1 MLLERVEIVGF
12 RGINRLSLMLE
23 QNNVLIGEN
32 AWGKS
37 SLLDALTLLLSPE
50 FDLYHFVRDDFWFPP
65 GDIQGREHHLH
76 IILTFRE
83 TEPGRHRVRRF
94 RPLQRCWVPCDD
106 GYHRVFYRLEGE
118 LAEDD
123 SVMTLRSFIDGEGEA
138 LVLEEIDELAR
149 HLVRLMPV
157 LRLRDARFMRRIHNG
172 TVPHSPQIEI
182 TARQLDFLSRELVSH
197 PQNLSDG
204 QIRQGLSA
212 MVQLLEHYFAEQSS
226 AQTRHRLMRRRSH
239 DEQRSWRYL
248 DIINR
253 MIDKPGGRSHRVI
266 LLGLF
271 ATLLQA
277 KGTVRLDRDARPLLL
292 IEDPETRLHPIM
304 LSVAWH
310 LLNLLPLQRVT
321 TTNSGELL
329 SLTPVEQVCRLVRES
344 TRVSAWRLGPGGM
357 NAEESRRIAFHI
369 RFNRASSLFARCWLL
384 VEGETETWVI
394 NELARQCGHHFD
406 AEGVKVI
413 EFAQSG
419 LKPLIKFARRMGI
432 QWHVLVDG
440 DGEDSALLKRALA
453 GMIDLMPASMAL
465 LAPNVNSYRRFQ
477 PGMYVPT
484 QASWGH
490 NNRTVALRI
499 PCGERQNHRVEYRVA
514 GADANPYLVMAAIF
528 AGILHGLDNP
538 QLPLQEEVEGNGLE
552 QEGLPFPIRQS
563 DALWEF
569 MQNDHLRERLGERF
583 CHVFHACKHDE
594 LLQFERLITETEIE
608 WMLKN
613 A

>member
-1 MLLERVEIVGF
+1 MHLERVEIVGF

-50 FDLYHFVRDDFWFPP
+50 FDLYHFVREDFWFPP

-83 TEPGRHRVRRF
+83 NEPGRHRVRRY
-94 RPLQRCWVPCDD
+94 RPLSSCWVPCDD
-106 GYHRVFYRLEGE
+106 GYQRVFYRLEGE
-118 LAEDD
+118 LADDD
-123 SVMTLRSFIDGEGEA
+123 SVMTLRSFIDGEGKA
-138 LVLEEIDELAR
+138 LELDDIDELAR
-149 HLVRLMPV
+149 HLVRLMLV

-182 TARQLDFLSRELVSH
+182 TARQLDFLSRELVHH
-197 PQNLSDG
+197 PQNLTDG

-226 AQTRHRLMRRRSH
+226 AQSRHRLMRRHSH

-271 ATLLQA
+271 STLLQA

-329 SLTPVEQVCRLVRES
+329 SLTPVEHVCRLVRES
-344 TRVSAWRLGPGGM
+344 SRVSAWRLGPGGM
-357 NAEESRRIAFHI
+357 NAEDSRRIAFHI

-432 QWHVLVDG
+432 EWHVLVDG
-440 DGEDSALLKRALA
+440 DEAGKKYAATVRSLLNDDKMLERDHLTALPAMDMEHFMYRQGFDDVYHRVAQLPMNIPMNMRRVITKAIHRSSKPDLAIEVAMEAGRRGVDAIPALLKKMFSRVLWLARGRA
-453 GMIDLMPASMAL
+453 D
-465 LAPNVNSYRRFQ
+465 
-477 PGMYVPT
+477 
-484 QASWGH
+484 
-490 NNRTVALRI
+490 
-499 PCGERQNHRVEYRVA
+499 
-514 GADANPYLVMAAIF
+514 
-528 AGILHGLDNP
+528 
-538 QLPLQEEVEGNGLE
+538 
-552 QEGLPFPIRQS
+552 
-563 DALWEF
+563 
-569 MQNDHLRERLGERF
+569 
-583 CHVFHACKHDE
+583 
-594 LLQFERLITETEIE
+594 
-608 WMLKN
+608 
-613 A
+613 

>member
-1 MLLERVEIVGF
+1 MLLERVEIFGF

-440 DGEDSALLKRALA
+440 DEAGKKYAATVRGLLNNDRELERDHLTSLPALDMEHFMYRQGFDDVYHRVAQIPDNVPMNMRRVITKAIHRSSKPDLAIEVAMEAGRRGVDAVPTLLKKMFSRVLWLARGRA
-453 GMIDLMPASMAL
+453 D
-465 LAPNVNSYRRFQ
+465 
-477 PGMYVPT
+477 
-484 QASWGH
+484 
-490 NNRTVALRI
+490 
-499 PCGERQNHRVEYRVA
+499 
-514 GADANPYLVMAAIF
+514 
-528 AGILHGLDNP
+528 
-538 QLPLQEEVEGNGLE
+538 
-552 QEGLPFPIRQS
+552 
-563 DALWEF
+563 
-569 MQNDHLRERLGERF
+569 
-583 CHVFHACKHDE
+583 
-594 LLQFERLITETEIE
+594 
-608 WMLKN
+608 
-613 A
+613 

>member
-1 MLLERVEIVGF
+1 MHLERVEIVGF

-50 FDLYHFVRDDFWFPP
+50 FDLYHFVREDFWFPP
-65 GDIQGREHHLH
+65 GDVQGRERHLH

-83 TEPGRHRVRRF
+83 NEPGRHRVRRY
-94 RPLQRCWVPCDD
+94 RPLSNCWVPCDD
-106 GYHRVFYRLEGE
+106 GYQRVFYRLEGE
-118 LAEDD
+118 LADDD
-123 SVMTLRSFIDGEGEA
+123 SVMTLRSFINGEGEA
-138 LVLEEIDELAR
+138 LELEDIDELAR

-182 TARQLDFLSRELVSH
+182 TARQLDFLSRELVHH
-197 PQNLSDG
+197 PQNLTDG

-226 AQTRHRLMRRRSH
+226 EQSRHRLMRRHSH

-271 ATLLQA
+271 STLLQA
-277 KGTVRLDRDARPLLL
+277 KGTVRLDRDAWPLLL

-329 SLTPVEQVCRLVRES
+329 SLTPVEHVCRLVRES
-344 TRVSAWRLGPGGM
+344 SRVSAWRLGPGGM
-357 NAEESRRIAFHI
+357 NAEDSRRIAFHI

-432 QWHVLVDG
+432 EWHVLVDG
-440 DGEDSALLKRALA
+440 DEAGKKYAATVRSLLNDDKMLERDHLTALPAMDMEHFMYRQGFDDVYHRVAQLPMNIPMNMRRVITKAIHRSSKPDLAIEVAMEAGRRGVDAIPTLLKKMFSRVLWLARGRA
-453 GMIDLMPASMAL
+453 D
-465 LAPNVNSYRRFQ
+465 
-477 PGMYVPT
+477 
-484 QASWGH
+484 
-490 NNRTVALRI
+490 
-499 PCGERQNHRVEYRVA
+499 
-514 GADANPYLVMAAIF
+514 
-528 AGILHGLDNP
+528 
-538 QLPLQEEVEGNGLE
+538 
-552 QEGLPFPIRQS
+552 
-563 DALWEF
+563 
-569 MQNDHLRERLGERF
+569 
-583 CHVFHACKHDE
+583 
-594 LLQFERLITETEIE
+594 
-608 WMLKN
+608 
-613 A
+613 

>member
-118 LAEDD
+118 LADDD

-138 LVLEEIDELAR
+138 LAVEDIDDLAR

-204 QIRQGLSA
+204 QIREGLSA

-271 ATLLQA
+271 STLLQA

-292 IEDPETRLHPIM
+292 IEDPETRLQPIM

-344 TRVSAWRLGPGGM
+344 SRVSAWRLGPGGM
-357 NAEESRRIAFHI
+357 NAEDSRRIAFHI

-440 DGEDSALLKRALA
+440 DEAGKKYAATVLGLLNNDRELERDHLTSLPAMDMEHFMYRQGFDDVYHRVAQIPDNVPMNMRRVITKAIHRSSKPDLAIEVAMEAGRRGVDAVPTLLKKMFSRVLWLARGRA
-453 GMIDLMPASMAL
+453 D
-465 LAPNVNSYRRFQ
+465 
-477 PGMYVPT
+477 
-484 QASWGH
+484 
-490 NNRTVALRI
+490 
-499 PCGERQNHRVEYRVA
+499 
-514 GADANPYLVMAAIF
+514 
-528 AGILHGLDNP
+528 
-538 QLPLQEEVEGNGLE
+538 
-552 QEGLPFPIRQS
+552 
-563 DALWEF
+563 
-569 MQNDHLRERLGERF
+569 
-583 CHVFHACKHDE
+583 
-594 LLQFERLITETEIE
+594 
-608 WMLKN
+608 
-613 A
+613 

>member
-1 MLLERVEIVGF
+1 MLLERIEIVGF

-440 DGEDSALLKRALA
+440 DEAGKKYAATVRGLLNNDRELERDHLTSLPALDMEHFMYRQGFDDVYHRVAQIPDNVPMNMRRVITKAIHRSSKPDLAIEVAMEAGRRGVDAVPTLLKKMFSRVLWLARGRA
-453 GMIDLMPASMAL
+453 D
-465 LAPNVNSYRRFQ
+465 
-477 PGMYVPT
+477 
-484 QASWGH
+484 
-490 NNRTVALRI
+490 
-499 PCGERQNHRVEYRVA
+499 
-514 GADANPYLVMAAIF
+514 
-528 AGILHGLDNP
+528 
-538 QLPLQEEVEGNGLE
+538 
-552 QEGLPFPIRQS
+552 
-563 DALWEF
+563 
-569 MQNDHLRERLGERF
+569 
-583 CHVFHACKHDE
+583 
-594 LLQFERLITETEIE
+594 
-608 WMLKN
+608 
-613 A
+613 

>member
-1 MLLERVEIVGF
+1 MHLERVEIVGF

-50 FDLYHFVRDDFWFPP
+50 FDLYHFVREDFWFPP

-83 TEPGRHRVRRF
+83 NEPGRHRVRRY
-94 RPLQRCWVPCDD
+94 RPLSNCWVPCDD
-106 GYHRVFYRLEGE
+106 GYQRVFYRLEGE
-118 LAEDD
+118 LADDD
-123 SVMTLRSFIDGEGEA
+123 SVMTLRSFINGEGEA
-138 LVLEEIDELAR
+138 LELDDIDELAR

-182 TARQLDFLSRELVSH
+182 TALQLDFLSRELVHH
-197 PQNLSDG
+197 PQNLTDG

-226 AQTRHRLMRRRSH
+226 AQSRHRLMRRHSH

-271 ATLLQA
+271 STLLQA

-329 SLTPVEQVCRLVRES
+329 SLTPVEHVCRLVRES
-344 TRVSAWRLGPGGM
+344 SRVSAWRLGPGGM
-357 NAEESRRIAFHI
+357 NAEDSRRIAFHI

-432 QWHVLVDG
+432 EWHVLVDG
-440 DGEDSALLKRALA
+440 DEAGKKYAATVRGLLNDDKMLERDHLTALPAMDMEHFMYRQGFDDVYHRVAQLPINIPMNMRRVITKAIHRSSKPDLAIEVAMEAGRRGVDAIPALLKKMFSRVLWLARGRA
-453 GMIDLMPASMAL
+453 D
-465 LAPNVNSYRRFQ
+465 
-477 PGMYVPT
+477 
-484 QASWGH
+484 
-490 NNRTVALRI
+490 
-499 PCGERQNHRVEYRVA
+499 
-514 GADANPYLVMAAIF
+514 
-528 AGILHGLDNP
+528 
-538 QLPLQEEVEGNGLE
+538 
-552 QEGLPFPIRQS
+552 
-563 DALWEF
+563 
-569 MQNDHLRERLGERF
+569 
-583 CHVFHACKHDE
+583 
-594 LLQFERLITETEIE
+594 
-608 WMLKN
+608 
-613 A
+613 

>member
-357 NAEESRRIAFHI
+357 NAEENRRIAFHI

-440 DGEDSALLKRALA
+440 DEAGKKYAATVRGLLNNDRELERDHLTSLPALDMEHFMYRQGFDDVYHRVAQIPDNVPMNMRRVITKAIHRSSKPDLAIEVAMEAGRRGVDAVPTLLKKMFSRVLWLARGRA
-453 GMIDLMPASMAL
+453 D
-465 LAPNVNSYRRFQ
+465 
-477 PGMYVPT
+477 
-484 QASWGH
+484 
-490 NNRTVALRI
+490 
-499 PCGERQNHRVEYRVA
+499 
-514 GADANPYLVMAAIF
+514 
-528 AGILHGLDNP
+528 
-538 QLPLQEEVEGNGLE
+538 
-552 QEGLPFPIRQS
+552 
-563 DALWEF
+563 
-569 MQNDHLRERLGERF
+569 
-583 CHVFHACKHDE
+583 
-594 LLQFERLITETEIE
+594 
-608 WMLKN
+608 
-613 A
+613 

>member
-369 RFNRASSLFARCWLL
+369 RFNRASSLFARCWVL

-440 DGEDSALLKRALA
+440 DEAGKKYAATVRGLLNNDRELERDHLTSLPALDMEHFMYRQGFDDVYHRVAQIPDNVPMNMRRVITKAIHRSSKPDLAIEVAMEAGRRGVDAVPTLLKKMFSRVLWLARGRA
-453 GMIDLMPASMAL
+453 D
-465 LAPNVNSYRRFQ
+465 
-477 PGMYVPT
+477 
-484 QASWGH
+484 
-490 NNRTVALRI
+490 
-499 PCGERQNHRVEYRVA
+499 
-514 GADANPYLVMAAIF
+514 
-528 AGILHGLDNP
+528 
-538 QLPLQEEVEGNGLE
+538 
-552 QEGLPFPIRQS
+552 
-563 DALWEF
+563 
-569 MQNDHLRERLGERF
+569 
-583 CHVFHACKHDE
+583 
-594 LLQFERLITETEIE
+594 
-608 WMLKN
+608 
-613 A
+613 

>member
-50 FDLYHFVRDDFWFPP
+50 FDLYHFIRDDFWFPP

-76 IILTFRE
+76 IILTLRE

-157 LRLRDARFMRRIHNG
+157 LRLRDARFMRRIHHG

-440 DGEDSALLKRALA
+440 DEAGKKYAATVRGLLNNDRELERDHLTSLPALDMEHFMYRQGFDDVYHRVAQIPDNVPMNMRRVITKAIHRSSKPDLAIEVAMEAGRRGVDAVPTLLKKMFSRVLWLARGRA
-453 GMIDLMPASMAL
+453 D
-465 LAPNVNSYRRFQ
+465 
-477 PGMYVPT
+477 
-484 QASWGH
+484 
-490 NNRTVALRI
+490 
-499 PCGERQNHRVEYRVA
+499 
-514 GADANPYLVMAAIF
+514 
-528 AGILHGLDNP
+528 
-538 QLPLQEEVEGNGLE
+538 
-552 QEGLPFPIRQS
+552 
-563 DALWEF
+563 
-569 MQNDHLRERLGERF
+569 
-583 CHVFHACKHDE
+583 
-594 LLQFERLITETEIE
+594 
-608 WMLKN
+608 
-613 A
+613 

>member
-1 MLLERVEIVGF
+1 MHLERVEIVGF

-50 FDLYHFVRDDFWFPP
+50 FDLYHFVREDFWFPP

-83 TEPGRHRVRRF
+83 NEPGRHRVRRY
-94 RPLQRCWVPCDD
+94 RPLSNCWVPCDD
-106 GYHRVFYRLEGE
+106 GYQRVFYRLEGE
-118 LAEDD
+118 LADDD
-123 SVMTLRSFIDGEGEA
+123 SVMTLRSFINGEGEA
-138 LVLEEIDELAR
+138 LELDDIDELAR

-182 TARQLDFLSRELVSH
+182 TARQLDFLSRELVHH
-197 PQNLSDG
+197 PQNLTDG

-226 AQTRHRLMRRRSH
+226 AQSRHRLMRRHSH

-271 ATLLQA
+271 STLLQA

-329 SLTPVEQVCRLVRES
+329 SLTPVEHVCRLVRES
-344 TRVSAWRLGPGGM
+344 SRVSAWRLGPGGM
-357 NAEESRRIAFHI
+357 NAEDSRRIAFHI

-432 QWHVLVDG
+432 EWHVLVDG
-440 DGEDSALLKRALA
+440 DEAGKKYAATVRGLLNDDKMLERDHLTALPAMDMEHFMYRQGFDDVYHRVAQLPINIPMNMRRVITKAIHRSSKPDLAIEVAMEAGRRGVDAIPALLKKMFSRVLWLARGRA
-453 GMIDLMPASMAL
+453 D
-465 LAPNVNSYRRFQ
+465 
-477 PGMYVPT
+477 
-484 QASWGH
+484 
-490 NNRTVALRI
+490 
-499 PCGERQNHRVEYRVA
+499 
-514 GADANPYLVMAAIF
+514 
-528 AGILHGLDNP
+528 
-538 QLPLQEEVEGNGLE
+538 
-552 QEGLPFPIRQS
+552 
-563 DALWEF
+563 
-569 MQNDHLRERLGERF
+569 
-583 CHVFHACKHDE
+583 
-594 LLQFERLITETEIE
+594 
-608 WMLKN
+608 
-613 A
+613 

>member
-357 NAEESRRIAFHI
+357 NAEESRRIVFHI

-440 DGEDSALLKRALA
+440 DEAGKKYAATVRGLLNNDRELERDHLTSLPALDMEHFMYRQGFDDVYHRVAQIPDNVPMNMRRVITKAIHRSSKPDLAIEVAMEAGRRGVDAVPTLLKKMFSRVLWLARGRA
-453 GMIDLMPASMAL
+453 D
-465 LAPNVNSYRRFQ
+465 
-477 PGMYVPT
+477 
-484 QASWGH
+484 
-490 NNRTVALRI
+490 
-499 PCGERQNHRVEYRVA
+499 
-514 GADANPYLVMAAIF
+514 
-528 AGILHGLDNP
+528 
-538 QLPLQEEVEGNGLE
+538 
-552 QEGLPFPIRQS
+552 
-563 DALWEF
+563 
-569 MQNDHLRERLGERF
+569 
-583 CHVFHACKHDE
+583 
-594 LLQFERLITETEIE
+594 
-608 WMLKN
+608 
-613 A
+613 

>member
-94 RPLQRCWVPCDD
+94 RPLQRCRVPCDD

-118 LAEDD
+118 LADDD

-138 LVLEEIDELAR
+138 LAVEDIDDLAR

-204 QIRQGLSA
+204 QIREGLSA

-271 ATLLQA
+271 STLLQA

-344 TRVSAWRLGPGGM
+344 SRVSAWRLGPGGM
-357 NAEESRRIAFHI
+357 NAEDSRRIAFHI

-440 DGEDSALLKRALA
+440 DEAGKKYAATVLGLLNNDRELERDHLTSLPAMDMEHFMYRQGFDDVYHRVAQIPDNVPMNMRRVITKAIHRSSKPDLAIEVAMEAGRRGVDAVPTLLKKMFSRVLWLARGRA
-453 GMIDLMPASMAL
+453 D
-465 LAPNVNSYRRFQ
+465 
-477 PGMYVPT
+477 
-484 QASWGH
+484 
-490 NNRTVALRI
+490 
-499 PCGERQNHRVEYRVA
+499 
-514 GADANPYLVMAAIF
+514 
-528 AGILHGLDNP
+528 
-538 QLPLQEEVEGNGLE
+538 
-552 QEGLPFPIRQS
+552 
-563 DALWEF
+563 
-569 MQNDHLRERLGERF
+569 
-583 CHVFHACKHDE
+583 
-594 LLQFERLITETEIE
+594 
-608 WMLKN
+608 
-613 A
+613 

>member
-432 QWHVLVDG
+432 QCHVLVDG
-440 DGEDSALLKRALA
+440 DEAGKKYAATVRGLLNNDRELERDHLTSLPALDMEHFMYRQGFDDVYHRVAQIPDNVPMNMRRVITKAIHRSSKPDLAIEVAMEAGRRGVDAVPTLLKKMFSRVLWLARGRA
-453 GMIDLMPASMAL
+453 D
-465 LAPNVNSYRRFQ
+465 
-477 PGMYVPT
+477 
-484 QASWGH
+484 
-490 NNRTVALRI
+490 
-499 PCGERQNHRVEYRVA
+499 
-514 GADANPYLVMAAIF
+514 
-528 AGILHGLDNP
+528 
-538 QLPLQEEVEGNGLE
+538 
-552 QEGLPFPIRQS
+552 
-563 DALWEF
+563 
-569 MQNDHLRERLGERF
+569 
-583 CHVFHACKHDE
+583 
-594 LLQFERLITETEIE
+594 
-608 WMLKN
+608 
-613 A
+613 

>member
-118 LAEDD
+118 LADDD

-138 LVLEEIDELAR
+138 LAVEDIDDLAR

-204 QIRQGLSA
+204 QIREGLSA

-226 AQTRHRLMRRRSH
+226 ARTRHRLMRRRSH

-271 ATLLQA
+271 STLLQA

-344 TRVSAWRLGPGGM
+344 SRVSAWRLGPGGM
-357 NAEESRRIAFHI
+357 NAEDSRRIAFHI

-440 DGEDSALLKRALA
+440 DEAGKKYAATVLGLLNNDRELERDHLTSLPAMDMEHFMYRQGFDDVYHRVAQIPDNVPMNMRRVITKAIHRSSKPDLAIEVAMEAGRRGVDAVPTLLKKMFSRVLWLARGRA
-453 GMIDLMPASMAL
+453 D
-465 LAPNVNSYRRFQ
+465 
-477 PGMYVPT
+477 
-484 QASWGH
+484 
-490 NNRTVALRI
+490 
-499 PCGERQNHRVEYRVA
+499 
-514 GADANPYLVMAAIF
+514 
-528 AGILHGLDNP
+528 
-538 QLPLQEEVEGNGLE
+538 
-552 QEGLPFPIRQS
+552 
-563 DALWEF
+563 
-569 MQNDHLRERLGERF
+569 
-583 CHVFHACKHDE
+583 
-594 LLQFERLITETEIE
+594 
-608 WMLKN
+608 
-613 A
+613 

>member
-50 FDLYHFVRDDFWFPP
+50 YDLYHFVRDDFWFPP

-94 RPLQRCWVPCDD
+94 RPLQRCWVPCED

-394 NELARQCGHHFD
+394 NELARQCVHHFD

-440 DGEDSALLKRALA
+440 DEAGKKYAATVRGLLNNDRELERDHLTSLPALDMEHFMYRQGFDDVYHRVAQIPDNVPMNMRRVITKAIHRTSKPDLAIEVAMEAGRRGVDAVPTLLKKMFSRVLWLARGRA
-453 GMIDLMPASMAL
+453 D
-465 LAPNVNSYRRFQ
+465 
-477 PGMYVPT
+477 
-484 QASWGH
+484 
-490 NNRTVALRI
+490 
-499 PCGERQNHRVEYRVA
+499 
-514 GADANPYLVMAAIF
+514 
-528 AGILHGLDNP
+528 
-538 QLPLQEEVEGNGLE
+538 
-552 QEGLPFPIRQS
+552 
-563 DALWEF
+563 
-569 MQNDHLRERLGERF
+569 
-583 CHVFHACKHDE
+583 
-594 LLQFERLITETEIE
+594 
-608 WMLKN
+608 
-613 A
+613 

>member
-50 FDLYHFVRDDFWFPP
+50 FDLYHFVRDDFWFPA

-118 LAEDD
+118 LADDD

-138 LVLEEIDELAR
+138 LALEDIDELAR

-344 TRVSAWRLGPGGM
+344 ARVSAWRLGPGGM

-440 DGEDSALLKRALA
+440 DEAGKKYAATVRGLLNNDRELEHDHLTALPALDMEHFMYRQGFDDVYHRVAQIPDNVPMNMRRVITKAIHRSSKPDLAIEVAMEAGRRGVDAVPTLLKKMFSRVLWLARGRA
-453 GMIDLMPASMAL
+453 D
-465 LAPNVNSYRRFQ
+465 
-477 PGMYVPT
+477 
-484 QASWGH
+484 
-490 NNRTVALRI
+490 
-499 PCGERQNHRVEYRVA
+499 
-514 GADANPYLVMAAIF
+514 
-528 AGILHGLDNP
+528 
-538 QLPLQEEVEGNGLE
+538 
-552 QEGLPFPIRQS
+552 
-563 DALWEF
+563 
-569 MQNDHLRERLGERF
+569 
-583 CHVFHACKHDE
+583 
-594 LLQFERLITETEIE
+594 
-608 WMLKN
+608 
-613 A
+613 

>member
-50 FDLYHFVRDDFWFPP
+50 FDLYHFVRDDFWFPA

-118 LAEDD
+118 LADDD

-138 LVLEEIDELAR
+138 LALEDIDELAR

-277 KGTVRLDRDARPLLL
+277 KGTVSLDRDARPLLL

-344 TRVSAWRLGPGGM
+344 SRVSAWRLGPGGM

-440 DGEDSALLKRALA
+440 DEAGKKYAATVRGLLNNDRELERDHLTALPALDMEHFMYRQGFDDVYHRVAQIPDNVPMNMRRVITKAIHRSSKPDLAIEVAMEAGRRGVDAVPTLLKKMFSRVLWLARGRA
-453 GMIDLMPASMAL
+453 D
-465 LAPNVNSYRRFQ
+465 
-477 PGMYVPT
+477 
-484 QASWGH
+484 
-490 NNRTVALRI
+490 
-499 PCGERQNHRVEYRVA
+499 
-514 GADANPYLVMAAIF
+514 
-528 AGILHGLDNP
+528 
-538 QLPLQEEVEGNGLE
+538 
-552 QEGLPFPIRQS
+552 
-563 DALWEF
+563 
-569 MQNDHLRERLGERF
+569 
-583 CHVFHACKHDE
+583 
-594 LLQFERLITETEIE
+594 
-608 WMLKN
+608 
-613 A
+613 

>member
-23 QNNVLIGEN
+23 HNNVLIGEN

-50 FDLYHFVRDDFWFPP
+50 SDLYHFVREDFWFPP
-65 GDIQGREHHLH
+65 GDLLGREHHLH

-83 TEPGRHRVRRF
+83 AEPGRHRVRRY
-94 RPLQRCWVPCDD
+94 RPLADCWVPCQDN
-106 GYHRVFYRLEGE
+106 YQRIFYRLEGE
-118 LAEDD
+118 LADDD
-123 SVMTLRSFIDGEGEA
+123 SVLTLRSFLGNDGNPLPLA
-138 LVLEEIDELAR
+138 DIDELAR

-157 LRLRDARFMRRIHNG
+157 LRLRDARFMRRIRNG
-172 TVPHSPQIEI
+172 TVPNMPDVEV
-182 TARQLDFLSRELVSH
+182 TARELDYLARELVAR
-197 PQNLSDG
+197 PQNLTDG

-212 MVQLLEHYFAEQSS
+212 MVQLLEHYFTEQGTSPV
-226 AQTRHRLMRRRSH
+226 RNRLMRRRSH

-253 MIDKPGGRSHRVI
+253 MIDRPGGRSHRVI

-271 ATLLQA
+271 STLLQA

-292 IEDPETRLHPIM
+292 VEDPETRLHPIM

-310 LLNLLPLQRVT
+310 LLNLLPLQRIT

-329 SLTPVEQVCRLVRES
+329 SLTPVEHVCRLVRES
-344 TRVSAWRLGPGGM
+344 SRVTAFRLGPGGM
-357 NAEESRRIAFHI
+357 NAEDSRRIAFHI

-406 AEGVKVI
+406 AEGIKVI

-432 QWHVLVDG
+432 EWHVLVDG
-440 DGEDSALLKRALA
+440 DEA
-453 GMIDLMPASMAL
+453 GKKYAATVRGLINNDREEEREHLTTLPAMDMEHFM
-465 LAPNVNSYRRFQ
+465 YRQGFAD
-477 PGMYVPT
+477 VF
-484 QASWGH
+484 
-490 NNRTVALRI
+490 
-499 PCGERQNHRVEYRVA
+499 HRVAMIPENAPMNIRRVIVKAIHRSSKPDLAIEVAMEA
-514 GADANPYLVMAAIF
+514 GRRGVEAVPPLLRKMFSRVLWLARGRAD
-528 AGILHGLDNP
+528 
-538 QLPLQEEVEGNGLE
+538 
-552 QEGLPFPIRQS
+552 
-563 DALWEF
+563 
-569 MQNDHLRERLGERF
+569 
-583 CHVFHACKHDE
+583 
-594 LLQFERLITETEIE
+594 
-608 WMLKN
+608 
-613 A
+613 

>member
-94 RPLQRCWVPCDD
+94 RPLQRCWVPCGD

-118 LAEDD
+118 LADDD

-138 LVLEEIDELAR
+138 LAVEDIDDLAR

-204 QIRQGLSA
+204 QIREGLSA

-271 ATLLQA
+271 STLLQA

-344 TRVSAWRLGPGGM
+344 SRVSAWRLGPGGM
-357 NAEESRRIAFHI
+357 NAEDSRRIAFHI

-440 DGEDSALLKRALA
+440 DEAGKKYAATVLGLLNNDRELERDHLTSLPAMDMEHFMYRQGFDDVYHRVAQIPDNVPMNMRRVITKAIHRSSKPDLAIEVAMEAGRRGVDAVPTLLKKMFSRVLWLARGRA
-453 GMIDLMPASMAL
+453 D
-465 LAPNVNSYRRFQ
+465 
-477 PGMYVPT
+477 
-484 QASWGH
+484 
-490 NNRTVALRI
+490 
-499 PCGERQNHRVEYRVA
+499 
-514 GADANPYLVMAAIF
+514 
-528 AGILHGLDNP
+528 
-538 QLPLQEEVEGNGLE
+538 
-552 QEGLPFPIRQS
+552 
-563 DALWEF
+563 
-569 MQNDHLRERLGERF
+569 
-583 CHVFHACKHDE
+583 
-594 LLQFERLITETEIE
+594 
-608 WMLKN
+608 
-613 A
+613 

>member
-1 MLLERVEIVGF
+1 MILERVEIVGF

-50 FDLYHFVRDDFWFPP
+50 PDLYHFVRDDFWFPP
-65 GDIQGREHHLH
+65 GDIRGREHHLH

-83 TEPGRHRVRRF
+83 TEPGRRHARRY
-94 RPLQRCWVPCDD
+94 RPLSDCWVPGDD
-106 GYHRVFYRLEGE
+106 GLHRIFYRLEGE
-118 LAEDD
+118 LADDD
-123 SVMTLRSFIDGEGEA
+123 SVMTLRGFLDDQGHT
-138 LVLEEIDELAR
+138 LPLEDIDEQAR

-157 LRLRDARFMRRIHNG
+157 LRLRDARFMRRIRNG
-172 TVPHSPQIEI
+172 TVPEVPEVEV
-182 TARQLDFLSRELVSH
+182 TARQLDYLARELVNR
-197 PQNLSDG
+197 PQNLTDG
-204 QIRQGLSA
+204 QIRHGLAA

-226 AQTRHRLMRRRSH
+226 SQARHRLMRRHSH

-271 ATLLQA
+271 STLLQA
-277 KGTVRLDRDARPLLL
+277 KGTIRLDRDARPLLL

-329 SLTPVEQVCRLVRES
+329 SLTPMEHVCRLVRES
-344 TRVSAWRLGPGGM
+344 SRVAAWRLGPGGM
-357 NAEESRRIAFHI
+357 NPEDSRRIAFHI
-369 RFNRASSLFARCWLL
+369 RANRPSSLFARCWLL

-432 QWHVLVDG
+432 EWHVLVDG
-440 DGEDSALLKRALA
+440 DEAGKKYAATARSLLNNDSVSERDHLTALPALDMEHFMYRQGFA
-453 GMIDLMPASMAL
+453 G
-465 LAPNVNSYRRFQ
+465 VY
-477 PGMYVPT
+477 
-484 QASWGH
+484 
-490 NNRTVALRI
+490 
-499 PCGERQNHRVEYRVA
+499 HRVA
-514 GADANPYLVMAAIF
+514 
-528 AGILHGLDNP
+528 
-538 QLPLQEEVEGNGLE
+538 QLPENIPMNMRRVIIKAIHRSSKPDLAIEVAMEAARRGVEAVPPLLRNM
-552 QEGLPFPIRQS
+552 FSRV
-563 DALWEF
+563 LWLARGRA
-569 MQNDHLRERLGERF
+569 D
-583 CHVFHACKHDE
+583 
-594 LLQFERLITETEIE
+594 
-608 WMLKN
+608 
-613 A
+613 

>member
-413 EFAQSG
+413 EFAHSG

-440 DGEDSALLKRALA
+440 DEAGKKYAATVRGLLNNDRELERDHLTSLPALDMEHFMYRQGFDDVYHRVAQIPDNVPMNMRRVITKAIHRSSKPDLAIEVAMEAGRRGVDAVPTLLKKMFSRVLWLARGRA
-453 GMIDLMPASMAL
+453 D
-465 LAPNVNSYRRFQ
+465 
-477 PGMYVPT
+477 
-484 QASWGH
+484 
-490 NNRTVALRI
+490 
-499 PCGERQNHRVEYRVA
+499 
-514 GADANPYLVMAAIF
+514 
-528 AGILHGLDNP
+528 
-538 QLPLQEEVEGNGLE
+538 
-552 QEGLPFPIRQS
+552 
-563 DALWEF
+563 
-569 MQNDHLRERLGERF
+569 
-583 CHVFHACKHDE
+583 
-594 LLQFERLITETEIE
+594 
-608 WMLKN
+608 
-613 A
+613 

>member
-118 LAEDD
+118 LADDD

-138 LVLEEIDELAR
+138 LAVEDIDDLAR

-172 TVPHSPQIEI
+172 AVPHSPQIEI

-204 QIRQGLSA
+204 QIREGLSA

-271 ATLLQA
+271 STLLQA

-344 TRVSAWRLGPGGM
+344 SRVSAWRLGPGGM
-357 NAEESRRIAFHI
+357 NAEDSRRIAFHI

-440 DGEDSALLKRALA
+440 DEAGKKYAATVLGLLNNDRELERDHLTSLPAMDMEHFMYRQGFDDVYHRVAQIPDNVPMNMRRVITKAIHRSSKPDLAIEVAMEAGRRGVDAVPTLLKKMFSRVLWLARGRA
-453 GMIDLMPASMAL
+453 D
-465 LAPNVNSYRRFQ
+465 
-477 PGMYVPT
+477 
-484 QASWGH
+484 
-490 NNRTVALRI
+490 
-499 PCGERQNHRVEYRVA
+499 
-514 GADANPYLVMAAIF
+514 
-528 AGILHGLDNP
+528 
-538 QLPLQEEVEGNGLE
+538 
-552 QEGLPFPIRQS
+552 
-563 DALWEF
+563 
-569 MQNDHLRERLGERF
+569 
-583 CHVFHACKHDE
+583 
-594 LLQFERLITETEIE
+594 
-608 WMLKN
+608 
-613 A
+613 

>member
-50 FDLYHFVRDDFWFPP
+50 FDLYHFVRDDFWFPA

-118 LAEDD
+118 LADDD

-138 LVLEEIDELAR
+138 LALEDIDELAR

-253 MIDKPGGRSHRVI
+253 MIAKPGGRSHRVI

-344 TRVSAWRLGPGGM
+344 SRVSAWRLGPGGM

-440 DGEDSALLKRALA
+440 DEAGKKYAATVRGLLNNDRELERDHLTALPALDMEHFMYRQGFDDVYHRVAQIPDNVPMNMRRVITKAIHRSSKPDLAIEVAMEAGRRGVDAVPTLLKKMFSRVLWLARGRA
-453 GMIDLMPASMAL
+453 D
-465 LAPNVNSYRRFQ
+465 
-477 PGMYVPT
+477 
-484 QASWGH
+484 
-490 NNRTVALRI
+490 
-499 PCGERQNHRVEYRVA
+499 
-514 GADANPYLVMAAIF
+514 
-528 AGILHGLDNP
+528 
-538 QLPLQEEVEGNGLE
+538 
-552 QEGLPFPIRQS
+552 
-563 DALWEF
+563 
-569 MQNDHLRERLGERF
+569 
-583 CHVFHACKHDE
+583 
-594 LLQFERLITETEIE
+594 
-608 WMLKN
+608 
-613 A
+613 

>member
-1 MLLERVEIVGF
+1 MHLERVEIVGF

-83 TEPGRHRVRRF
+83 NEPGRHRVRRF
-94 RPLQRCWVPCDD
+94 RPLSDCWVPCDD
-106 GYHRVFYRLEGE
+106 GYQRIFYRLEGE
-118 LAEDD
+118 LADD
-123 SVMTLRSFIDGEGEA
+123 GCVMTLRSFINCQGEA
-138 LVLEEIDELAR
+138 LEMQDIDELAR

-182 TARQLDFLSRELVSH
+182 TARQLDFLSRELVNH
-197 PQNLSDG
+197 PQNLTDG
-204 QIRQGLSA
+204 QIREGLSA

-226 AQTRHRLMRRRSH
+226 AQSRNRLMRRRSH

-271 ATLLQA
+271 STLLQA

-344 TRVSAWRLGPGGM
+344 SRVSAWRLGPGGM
-357 NAEESRRIAFHI
+357 NAEDSRRIAFHI

-432 QWHVLVDG
+432 EWHVLVDG
-440 DGEDSALLKRALA
+440 DEAGKKYAATVRGLLNNDNELERVHLTMLPAMDMEHFMYRQGFDDVYHRVAQIPENMPMNMRRVITKAIHRSSKPDLAIEVAMEAGRRGVDAVPTLLKKMFSRVLWLARGRA
-453 GMIDLMPASMAL
+453 D
-465 LAPNVNSYRRFQ
+465 
-477 PGMYVPT
+477 
-484 QASWGH
+484 
-490 NNRTVALRI
+490 
-499 PCGERQNHRVEYRVA
+499 
-514 GADANPYLVMAAIF
+514 
-528 AGILHGLDNP
+528 
-538 QLPLQEEVEGNGLE
+538 
-552 QEGLPFPIRQS
+552 
-563 DALWEF
+563 
-569 MQNDHLRERLGERF
+569 
-583 CHVFHACKHDE
+583 
-594 LLQFERLITETEIE
+594 
-608 WMLKN
+608 
-613 A
+613 

>member
-50 FDLYHFVRDDFWFPP
+50 FDLYHFVRDDFWFPA

-118 LAEDD
+118 LADDD

-138 LVLEEIDELAR
+138 LVLEDIDELAR

-344 TRVSAWRLGPGGM
+344 SRVSAWRLGPGGM

-440 DGEDSALLKRALA
+440 DEAGKKYASTVRGLLNNDRELERDHLTALPALDMEHFMYRQGFDDVYHRVAQIPDNVPMNMRRVITKAIHRSSKPDLAIEVAMEAGRRGVDAVPTLLKKMFSRVLWLARGRA
-453 GMIDLMPASMAL
+453 D
-465 LAPNVNSYRRFQ
+465 
-477 PGMYVPT
+477 
-484 QASWGH
+484 
-490 NNRTVALRI
+490 
-499 PCGERQNHRVEYRVA
+499 
-514 GADANPYLVMAAIF
+514 
-528 AGILHGLDNP
+528 
-538 QLPLQEEVEGNGLE
+538 
-552 QEGLPFPIRQS
+552 
-563 DALWEF
+563 
-569 MQNDHLRERLGERF
+569 
-583 CHVFHACKHDE
+583 
-594 LLQFERLITETEIE
+594 
-608 WMLKN
+608 
-613 A
+613 

>member
-118 LAEDD
+118 LADDD
-123 SVMTLRSFIDGEGEA
+123 SVMTLRSFIDGDGEGEA
-138 LVLEEIDELAR
+138 LAVEDIDDLAR

-204 QIRQGLSA
+204 QIREGLSA

-271 ATLLQA
+271 STLLQA

-344 TRVSAWRLGPGGM
+344 SRVSAWRLGPGGM
-357 NAEESRRIAFHI
+357 NAEDSRRIAFHI

-440 DGEDSALLKRALA
+440 DEAGKKYAATVLGLLNNDRELERDHLTSLPAMDMEHFMYRQGFDDVYHRVAQIPDNVPMNMRRVITKAIHRSSKPDLAIEVAMEAGRRGVDAVPTLLKKMFSRVLWLARGRA
-453 GMIDLMPASMAL
+453 D
-465 LAPNVNSYRRFQ
+465 
-477 PGMYVPT
+477 
-484 QASWGH
+484 
-490 NNRTVALRI
+490 
-499 PCGERQNHRVEYRVA
+499 
-514 GADANPYLVMAAIF
+514 
-528 AGILHGLDNP
+528 
-538 QLPLQEEVEGNGLE
+538 
-552 QEGLPFPIRQS
+552 
-563 DALWEF
+563 
-569 MQNDHLRERLGERF
+569 
-583 CHVFHACKHDE
+583 
-594 LLQFERLITETEIE
+594 
-608 WMLKN
+608 
-613 A
+613 